1 MLRSAV
7 QFKPTSR
14 EILMRKS
21 ILSLSAT
28 AALAFPA
35 ISVAQQAAP
44 AVPTLDKVLDASG
57 ISVTG
62 YLDTAYQHAN
72 RDIET
77 GFSPRVF
84 DSQNNSFVLHQFGLQ
99 VAKQPKQGIGG
110 LVNITAGKDAQV
122 IHAFPEATS
131 PGNSLSST
139 SMFDITQAFAQY
151 ASGPVTVMAGKFVTL
166 QGSEVIWSPSN
177 NNFSHSILFGAI
189 PFTHTGVRVSYA
201 AADTVTLYGGLNNG
215 WDQLTD
221 ANKGKTVELGAT
233 FTPIKPLSI
242 TVSDY
247 RGQEPTGGG
256 ENGTRNSFNFV
267 ASYTVME
274 PLTLGFEF
282 LKVDQKNAISVD
294 PAAAGTRIDAKYTG
308 VAGYVT
314 YMFMPKVRGA
324 LRLESFDDKDGF
336 HFGFPALTTSA
347 TKYRETTLT
356 LGYLAADNLEV
367 RGELR
372 MDRATQPVFT
382 DGANFSKSLTTF
394 AIQALYKF

>member
-1 MLRSAV
+1 
-7 QFKPTSR
+7 
-14 EILMRKS
+14 MRKS
-21 ILSLSAT
+21 ILSLSVT

-201 AADTVTLYGGLNNG
+201 AADTVTLYGGVNNG

-221 ANKGKTVELGAT
+221 TNKGKTLELGVTA
-233 FTPIKPLSI
+233 TPIKPLTI
-242 TVSDY
+242 TASY
-247 RGQEPTGGG
+247 YGGKEISPTTSVDGK
-256 ENGTRNSFNFV
+256 RDSFNLV
-267 ASYTVME
+267 GSYTVME
-274 PLTLGFEF
+274 PLTVGLEYLRVG
-282 LKVDQKNAISVD
+282 QKDAVFD
-294 PAAAGTRIDAKYTG
+294 GAGGTKDAKYNGT
-308 VAGYVT
+308 AFYAS
-314 YMFMPKVRGA
+314 YAFMPKFKA
-324 LRLESFDDKDGF
+324 SLRTEWFKDTDQF
-336 HFGFPALTTSA
+336 HFGAPAGSTN
-347 TKYRETTLT
+347 TKYKEITLT
-356 LGYLAADNLEV
+356 LAYLAADNFELRGEV
-367 RGELR
+367 RS
-372 MDRATQPVFT
+372 DRADVPIYT
-382 DGANFSKSLTTF
+382 DGANLSKSLTTF

>member
-1 MLRSAV
+1 
-7 QFKPTSR
+7 
-14 EILMRKS
+14 MRKS
-21 ILSLSAT
+21 ILSLSVT
-28 AALAFPA
+28 AALAVPA

-57 ISVTG
+57 ISVSG
-62 YLDTAYQHAN
+62 YIDTAYQHAN
-72 RDIET
+72 RDIEN

-99 VAKQPKQGIGG
+99 VAKQPKQGVGG

-122 IHAFPEATS
+122 IHSFPDAS
-131 PGNSLSST
+131 G

-151 ASGPVTVMAGKFVTL
+151 ATGPLTVMAGKFVTL

-177 NNFSHSILFGAI
+177 NNFSRSILFGAI
-189 PFTHTGVRVSYA
+189 PFTHTGVRASYA
-201 AADTVTLYGGLNNG
+201 ATDTVTLYGGLNNG
-215 WDQLTD
+215 WDQMTD
-221 ANKGKTVELGAT
+221 ANKGKTLELGAT
-233 FTPIKPLSI
+233 LTPIKPLSI

-267 ASYTVME
+267 AAYTVME

-282 LKVDQKNAISVD
+282 LKVDQENAASVAS
-294 PAAAGTRIDAKYTG
+294 PGTRIDAKYTG
-308 VAGYVT
+308 VALYGA

-324 LRLESFDDKDGF
+324 LRFESFDDKDGF
-336 HFGFPALTTSA
+336 HFGFPAGTTSP

-367 RGELR
+367 RGEVR

-382 DGANFSKSLTTF
+382 DGANLSKSLTTF